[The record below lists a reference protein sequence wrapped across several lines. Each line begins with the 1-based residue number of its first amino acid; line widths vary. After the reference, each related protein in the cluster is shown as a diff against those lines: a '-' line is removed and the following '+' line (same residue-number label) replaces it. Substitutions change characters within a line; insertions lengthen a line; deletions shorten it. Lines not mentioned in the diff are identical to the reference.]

1 MILQAYCPE
10 CEKKVTALTLLHVDA
25 LWQSLDSGAD
35 IEVMHTTE
43 KGDHRWKLNK
53 YEKENLCK
61 KKAEGLI

>member
-10 CEKKVTALTLLHVDA
+10 CEKKVTAMTLFHVDL

-35 IEVMHTTE
+35 VEVMHTTE

-53 YEKENLCK
+53 DERENLRK

>member
-10 CEKKVTALTLLHVDA
+10 CERKVTAMTLLHVDV

-43 KGDHRWKLNK
+43 KGDHRWKLNN
-53 YEKENLCK
+53 YERENLRK